1 MPANAGRVEGSCH
14 ECRAPWNES
23 AAQPWDGGVG
33 GGGGGGGG
41 SHKLWR
47 RRGSVGGND
56 GLGRLL
62 PRRRVIGNLHV
73 NGQSRQRAGCEA
85 LSAHV
90 RACVRAWVLC
100 SVTRGGLPLASEA
113 SPAFHLAHYR
123 DGNLS
128 VAVIRPRG
136 RLPHLESSN
145 RPFTAAFTD
154 AE

>member
-1 MPANAGRVEGSCH
+1 MERER
-14 ECRAPWNES
+14 RAALGW
-23 AAQPWDGGVG
+23 G
-33 GGGGGGGG
+33 GGGGWGRGGG

-73 NGQSRQRAGCEA
+73 NGQGAGREA

-90 RACVRAWVLC
+90 RACVRACVVGPLL
-100 SVTRGGLPLASEA
+100 SDTETPAGLRSLAA
-113 SPAFHLAHYR
+113 AFHLAHYR

-128 VAVIRPRG
+128 VAVIRPRR

-145 RPFTAAFTD
+145 GSFTAAFTD